1 MVIKAQSP
9 AGFAEEYIIESI
21 WNNRFPPGTIL
32 PAERE
37 LSELIGVT
45 RTTLRE
51 VLQRLARDGWLTIQ
65 HGKPTKVNN
74 FWETSGLNILETLAR
89 LDHESVP
96 QLIDNLLSVRT
107 NISTIFIRTALRQHP
122 DKAQEVLATAHE
134 VADHADAFADLD
146 YNIFRG
152 LAFASGNPI
161 YGLILNGMKG
171 LYTRIGRHYFANP
184 EARSLALGFY
194 HKLSSLCEQGAHDQ
208 VYETVRRYGHDSGE
222 IWHRM
227 QKKSARRFSD
237 SGTIIPRCPVGAN
250 TTGQHLDYSVFM
262 RGGQRSSSSTLP
274 SSFCCSSITSKPH
287 NRCTCFSTSLRP
299 LSSGARL
306 CGI

>member
-21 WNNRFPPGTIL
+21 WNNRFPPGSIL

-89 LDHESVP
+89 LDHDSVP

-107 NISTIFIRTALRQHP
+107 NISTIFIRTAFRQHP
-122 DKAQEVLATAHE
+122 DKALAVLDSAREVE
-134 VADHADAFADLD
+134 DHADAFAELD

-161 YGLILNGMKG
+161 YGLILNGMKE
-171 LYTRIGRHYFANP
+171 LYTRIGRHYFSSP

-194 HKLSSLCEQGAHDQ
+194 HQLAKVCEAGLHDQ
-208 VYETVRRYGHDSGE
+208 VYELVRRYGHDSGE

-227 QKKSARRFSD
+227 QKSLPGDLAM
-237 SGTIIPRCPVGAN
+237 N
-250 TTGQHLDYSVFM
+250 M
-262 RGGQRSSSSTLP
+262 R
-274 SSFCCSSITSKPH
+274 
-287 NRCTCFSTSLRP
+287 
-299 LSSGARL
+299 
-306 CGI
+306 